1 MNQKQKLGYMVLGA
15 VILAVGII
23 IGQVI
28 APGIEAQSNGV
39 FDEIIC
45 TKLTVVNDAG
55 THKIELISEQ
65 DQNILRLTDRAGT
78 PQIGISVSDDGNS
91 MMIMNRRNRGIG
103 IWLLSEIEK
112 DNQILLFEPDKE
124 GNNQQIALRSHG
136 GERSL
141 ITLGRDREISLMVS
155 KKRNVISVNGKVGE
169 ESINLWAFE
178 EESPSIFILDRTGE
192 LKWRR
197 P

>member
-1 MNQKQKLGYMVLGA
+1 MNQKQKLGYMALGA
-15 VILAVGII
+15 GIMALGII
-23 IGQVI
+23 IGKVI